1 MSIPCFVYQAPGA
14 VLRARYSYN
23 AEYITTQAQL
33 EQRLANGW
41 HLTMQAAIDAA
52 GDNAARHLA
61 GRKAKV
67 RRAKAAKPPKERRAS
82 VKRATMQE
90 AIKTAQKPVNPVQ
103 EVLDYNA
110 APTREELVH
119 KARELGLKF
128 GGRTGNDKLLAMINE
143 ALGK

>member
-1 MSIPCFVYQAPGA
+1 MSIPCFVYQSPGV
-14 VLRARYSYN
+14 VLRARYSYT

-61 GRKAKV
+61 GRKVKM

-90 AIKTAQKPVNPVQ
+90 AIKTAQKPVNEAQ
-103 EVLDYNA
+103 EALDYNA
-110 APTREELVH
+110 EPTRAELIQ

-128 GGRTGNDKLLAMINE
+128 GGRTGNEKLLAMINE